1 MALLGKLFLIRGWP
15 GGEVD
20 EKQSEREIAARIAA
34 IDSLIAA
41 C

>member
-1 MALLGKLFLIRGWP
+1 MALLGKFFLIRGWP
-15 GGEVD
+15 GREVEKSNPSGEF
-20 EKQSEREIAARIAA
+20 AARIAA